1 MACGCEIKKMQSEL
15 DRISELAKKAAILD
29 GCMYVVY
36 QKEEVPMLLIRLGMR
51 LKERLSNIDITYNY
65 GRISNRRTCKGW

>member
-1 MACGCEIKKMQSEL
+1 MQSEL

-36 QKEEVPMLLIRLGMR
+36 QKEDGTYAFDKVGNEIKG
-51 LKERLSNIDITYNY
+51 KNIDITYNY

>member
-1 MACGCEIKKMQSEL
+1 MACGCEIKKIQSEL

-36 QKEEVPMLLIRLGMR
+36 QKEDG
-51 LKERLSNIDITYNY
+51 TYAFDMAENE
-65 GRISNRRTCKGW
+65 IKGKIIEYRHYL